1 MQLQLLLSMRKYAP
15 IWTKTS
21 LIQACCA
28 CAKIFRKNTTCLYPN
43 YKDVLT
49 AINKRQPLIV
59 SSVFTTFFE
68 NLDLQYYG
76 IGVILNVCK
85 ETKMI
90 YIVSLYFVYEFS
102 QLDHKCECV
111 CVLVVCVCVLGVGW
125 GWYAVYFSIC
135 IMFSLCRLLAD
146 KKRQW
151 SLTLELHFLNMVS
164 VCHLWMRENPCHH
177 PWFVPRIQ
185 DLSTQQYQEARI
197 FQ

>member
-1 MQLQLLLSMRKYAP
+1 MRKYAP

-21 LIQACCA
+21 LIQACCK

-49 AINKRQPLIV
+49 AINKRQPLVV

-90 YIVSLYFVYEFS
+90 YIVSLYFVYEIS

-125 GWYAVYFSIC
+125 EWYAVYFSIC

-151 SLTLELHFLNMVS
+151 SLTHILGITFFKHGL
-164 VCHLWMRENPCHH
+164 C
-177 PWFVPRIQ
+177 
-185 DLSTQQYQEARI
+185 LSSMNAWEPMPPSIICTKNTRFKYTTISRS
-197 FQ
+197 